1 MRLCTLVCLP
11 SMRIAFAALLLV
23 GAYTAARAQEM
34 TPAAYEAALR
44 HEVSLLKQG
53 VVQRQPGEA
62 DTLFL
67 NRLFPASF
75 GEGKPITYAWRPS
88 SYGPQLFFSRGE
100 RDESHALGEG
110 TELFVLDPFQP
121 NTYAVQGLLVE
132 PIGDK
137 TNLAAFFFAD
147 VDQDGQK
154 ELLALVYA
162 EVQQVGILHSGPGD
176 KGEEAYGRFSH
187 WQTQVFRYA
196 GLSRAGRPRYQPDRT
211 PRPYLNELRSAAAVR
226 QALVRHQQ
234 WSKSLPVKAGKPLR
248 HATAGSTQTQRG

>member
-1 MRLCTLVCLP
+1 
-11 SMRIAFAALLLV
+11 MRIAFAALLLV

-67 NRLFPASF
+67 KRLFPASF

-88 SYGPQLFFSRGE
+88 VYGPQLFFSHGQ
-100 RDESHALGEG
+100 RDDAHHLGEG

-121 NTYAVQGLLVE
+121 NTYAVQVLCLE
-132 PIGDK
+132 PVGDI
-137 TNLAAFFFAD
+137 TNLAAFCFAD

-162 EVQQVGILHSGPGD
+162 EVQQVGMRYSGPGA
-176 KGEEAYGRFSH
+176 KGEKAYGRFSH

-196 GLSRAGRPRYQPDRT
+196 GPSRAGRPRYQPDRT
-211 PRPYLNELRSAAAVR
+211 PRPYLNELRSVAAVR

-234 WSKSLPVKAGKPLR
+234 RAKSVPTKAAKPIR
-248 HATAGSTQTQRG
+248 PITAGSTLRKQT